1 MSNSK
6 YDAYL
11 KIGAALKNGD
21 EEKASDIAKIIIKS
35 DRQYEKD
42 IEFFK
47 DLEYNWNGYGA
58 EPIPEKL
65 IVCTENL
72 LQNLSELPDVFP
84 TANKSIQIEYE
95 KANGEY
101 LEFEMFEDD
110 RVHMF
115 RINSDGTEYN
125 EEFQFDFQKID
136 RYVREFYGR
145 I

>member
-1 MSNSK
+1 MRS
-6 YDAYL
+6 
-11 KIGAALKNGD
+11 
-21 EEKASDIAKIIIKS
+21 
-35 DRQYEKD
+35 
-42 IEFFK
+42 IEILK

-58 EPIPEKL
+58 EPMPEKL
-65 IVCTENL
+65 IAHTENL
-72 LQNLSELPDVFP
+72 LQNLSELPEVFP

-95 KANGEY
+95 KTNGEY

-125 EEFQFDFQKID
+125 EEFQFDLQKID

>member
-1 MSNSK
+1 MRS
-6 YDAYL
+6 
-11 KIGAALKNGD
+11 
-21 EEKASDIAKIIIKS
+21 
-35 DRQYEKD
+35 

-58 EPIPEKL
+58 ESIPEKL
-65 IVCTENL
+65 ILRTKHL

-95 KANGEY
+95 KTNGEY

-125 EEFQFDFQKID
+125 EEFQFDLQKID
-136 RYVREFYGR
+136 KYVREFYGR

>member
-1 MSNSK
+1 M
-6 YDAYL
+6 
-11 KIGAALKNGD
+11 
-21 EEKASDIAKIIIKS
+21 
-35 DRQYEKD
+35 
-42 IEFFK
+42 
-47 DLEYNWNGYGA
+47 
-58 EPIPEKL
+58 

-136 RYVREFYGR
+136 RYVREFYGG